1 MKHEQ
6 FLVRLIDIYYSDDF
20 QAQARENFCCWYK
33 ITQCSLSIYEP
44 ELISITILIAWQIGG
59 KKAFFANQN
68 HPNGLF
74 TCKMSNSYL
83 LKANTLKNMNKDL
96 NLAILLIPVAN
107 FHHQSLC

>member
-1 MKHEQ
+1 MLDCPF
-6 FLVRLIDIYYSDDF
+6 FLSHTL
-20 QAQARENFCCWYK
+20 
-33 ITQCSLSIYEP
+33 
-44 ELISITILIAWQIGG
+44 
-59 KKAFFANQN
+59 FAHQN

-107 FHHQSLC
+107 FRHQCLHTVIENEYMPY